1 MYRNRKT
8 QIPRERGEDLAVEK
22 SEGDKLMEYHRFVK
36 KLYATWEEVAD
47 IRTSLRHREG

>member
-36 KLYATWEEVAD
+36 KLYATWEEVAE
-47 IRTSLRHREG
+47 IRTSLRQQEG